1 MAYACEV
8 VCDSISPAGDRL
20 TTLVVTAH
28 IDALY
33 KISKCRSLVVSFLED
48 VKPTPLVT
56 AMQAALEDPFVPAGL
71 KGQARDGWWVA
82 RDKAH
87 YAAYALSAL
96 GIDNVI
102 AKRLLAPFLWE
113 TVVISGT
120 DWDCVIR
127 CAGMPSVT
135 AMMIEAM
142 RRSEPL
148 VRKYEE
154 WHVPELKKA
163 YGVEAHWLT
172 DAGHAAQATD
182 RAVVSGPF
190 KGWQQSQ
197 S

>member
-48 VKPTPLVT
+48 AKPTPLVT
-56 AMQAALEDPFVPAGL
+56 AMQAAKEDPFVPELLPEAREAWL
-71 KGQARDGWWVA
+71 EARDA
-82 RDKAH
+82 AH
-87 YAAYALSAL
+87 LAAYALSVR
-96 GIDNVI
+96 GVDNAV
-102 AKRLLAPFLWE
+102 AKRLLAPFLWSMA
-113 TVVISGT
+113 VISGT
-120 DWDCVIR
+120 EWDFVRTCR
-127 CAGMPSVT
+127 RPAGVSRAA
-135 AMMIEAM
+135 AMMIEAI
-142 RRSEPL
+142 RRSESRRCRYGESHSPPN
-148 VRKYEE
+148 E
-154 WHVPELKKA
+154 WACP
-163 YGVEAHWLT
+163 
-172 DAGHAAQATD
+172 GHAAQATD

>member
-33 KISKCRSLVVSFLED
+33 KISKCRSLVVSFRED

-56 AMQAALEDPFVPAGL
+56 AMQAAREDPFVPELLPEAREAWL
-71 KGQARDGWWVA
+71 EARDA
-82 RDKAH
+82 AH
-87 YAAYALSAL
+87 LAAYALSVR
-96 GIDNVI
+96 GVDNAV

-135 AMMIEAM
+135 AMMIEAI

-148 VRKYEE
+148 VRKYGE
-154 WHVPELKKA
+154 WHAPELKKA
-163 YGVEAHWLT
+163 YGAEAHWLT

-182 RAVVSGPF
+182 RAGVVGPF
-190 KGWQQSQ
+190 GGWWLAEE
-197 S
+197 